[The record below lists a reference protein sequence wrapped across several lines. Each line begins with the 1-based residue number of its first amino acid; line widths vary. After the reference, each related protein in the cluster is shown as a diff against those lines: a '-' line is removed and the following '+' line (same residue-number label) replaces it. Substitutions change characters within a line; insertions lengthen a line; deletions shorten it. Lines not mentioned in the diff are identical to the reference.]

1 MDKAAISLVIPVFN
15 AERYIAATIES
26 ALAQTLPADEIIAVI
41 DGATDGTPAILAGY
55 GDRITLIV
63 QANRGLCAALNRG
76 VEASR
81 CSFLCFLDHD
91 DLWVPDKLK
100 KQMEWLTRH
109 SETEA
114 VFGYARQFISED
126 VDEKHRARLLCP
138 PEPQPGIAKTTM
150 LIRRTAFKRVG
161 AFDETLRCGDFVDWF
176 ARARDVGLRTH
187 ILTDVV
193 TLRRLHRTNMGLVQ
207 YHQQQLEYIT
217 VLKRMMDRRRARA
230 ADPLEKV

>member
-26 ALAQTLPADEIIAVI
+26 VLAQTVPADEIIAVI

-55 GDRITLIV
+55 SDRLTLIV

-81 CSFLCFLDHD
+81 HPFLCFLDHD

-109 SETEA
+109 PETEA
-114 VFGYARQFISED
+114 VFGYARQFISEEL
-126 VDEKHRARLLCP
+126 DEKNRSRLLCP

-150 LIRRTAFKRVG
+150 LIRRAAFERVG

-187 ILTDVV
+187 VLTDVV
-193 TLRRLHRTNMGLVQ
+193 TLRRLHTDNMGVLQ
-207 YHQQQLEYIT
+207 NRQQQLEYVT
-217 VLKRMMDRRRARA
+217 VLKRTLDRRRARA
-230 ADPLEKV
+230 LDPLERI